1 MDANKTKLEFFG
13 KEGFLDVS
21 KEVDYGQRTQ
31 YIQGI
36 NNVLDGSVYDD
47 LIAEMNERE
56 NQKKEK
62 KWDYCFYFQS
72 LFLAIRLYQQ
82 TMSH

>member
-31 YIQGI
+31 YIKGI
-36 NNVLDGSVYDD
+36 NNVL
-47 LIAEMNERE
+47 
-56 NQKKEK
+56 
-62 KWDYCFYFQS
+62 
-72 LFLAIRLYQQ
+72 
-82 TMSH
+82 

>member
-1 MDANKTKLEFFG
+1 MDATNKPKLEFFG

-21 KEVDYGQRTQ
+21 KEVNYGQRTQ

-62 KWDYCFYFQS
+62 KWGSWFYC
-72 LFLAIRLYQQ
+72 
-82 TMSH
+82 